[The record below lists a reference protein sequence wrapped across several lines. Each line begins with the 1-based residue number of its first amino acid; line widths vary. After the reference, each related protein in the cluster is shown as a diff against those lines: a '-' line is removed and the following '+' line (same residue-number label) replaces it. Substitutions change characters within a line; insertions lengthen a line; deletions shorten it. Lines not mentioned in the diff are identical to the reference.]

1 MLICPR
7 CSCIFKILEGKDLQQ
22 QAAMKIGCTSILK
35 SFKQAFIFKYKMT
48 IFKSGH
54 LVEALSNCPF
64 AGHYDGFTKNY
75 KGKKMSTIKTPFIGS
90 VILKYGNSF

>member
-1 MLICPR
+1 MGPR

-22 QAAMKIGCTSILK
+22 QAAMKVGCTAILK

-54 LVEALSNCPF
+54 LVEALSTCPF
-64 AGHYDGFTKNY
+64 AGHYDGFTKII
-75 KGKKMSTIKTPFIGS
+75 KVKKC
-90 VILKYGNSF
+90 LL